1 METRKIFN
9 KDKKNQITPDFH
21 KLKSEGLSER
31 KGRLVLVKCIVSV
44 IWITQLV
51 DMRPMMPMIMRNRTE
66 FQIQKKLNSP
76 LVFFLDENSPTRSF
90 LEMKQTGRRIDAK
103 DVQKCLDHS
112 VFIMRTDV
120 IKFASTI
127 SAKTAMV
134 RKWKQLASKAITNPR
149 EMMMMM
155 LKMVLVILWHIGG
168 CS

>member
-66 FQIQKKLNSP
+66 FQI
-76 LVFFLDENSPTRSF
+76 
-90 LEMKQTGRRIDAK
+90 
-103 DVQKCLDHS
+103 
-112 VFIMRTDV
+112 
-120 IKFASTI
+120 
-127 SAKTAMV
+127 
-134 RKWKQLASKAITNPR
+134 
-149 EMMMMM
+149 
-155 LKMVLVILWHIGG
+155 
-168 CS
+168 